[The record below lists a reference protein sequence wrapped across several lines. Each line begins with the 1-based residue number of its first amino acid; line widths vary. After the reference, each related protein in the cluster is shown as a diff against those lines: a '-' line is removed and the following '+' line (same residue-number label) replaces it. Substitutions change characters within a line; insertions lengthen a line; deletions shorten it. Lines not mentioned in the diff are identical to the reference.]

1 MFFSRFCEVEQQ
13 HLQTHQCWGQ
23 TVGLHSRP
31 HHLATLKI
39 ELDALL
45 SNSLYFE
52 RGILISFSLKEEFG
66 KGQKWC
72 VLPGLVLHHLQS
84 SPGWVLLV
92 SKSPGIAKQ

>member
-1 MFFSRFCEVEQQ
+1 MASALKKTHNLAAQILVCCQKGGGHQQNSTKTICWREVKVVFFSTFCEVEQQ

-52 RGILISFSLKEEFG
+52 RGILFFFL
-66 KGQKWC
+66 
-72 VLPGLVLHHLQS
+72 
-84 SPGWVLLV
+84 
-92 SKSPGIAKQ
+92 